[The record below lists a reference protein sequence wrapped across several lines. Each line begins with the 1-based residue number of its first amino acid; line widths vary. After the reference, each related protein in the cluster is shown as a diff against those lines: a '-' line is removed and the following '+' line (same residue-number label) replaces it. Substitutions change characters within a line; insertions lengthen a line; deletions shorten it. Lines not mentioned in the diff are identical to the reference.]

1 MKTGDIPRILIVDDS
16 PVNVQIL
23 AEGLKA
29 DYHIKVANSGAGAL
43 KSATSNE
50 PPDLILLDAMM
61 PEMDGYEVCRRL
73 AAGDATRNIPI
84 IFVTASHDAADEEY
98 GLNLGAADYITKPFH
113 LPIVKARVRNHLLL
127 KQKTD
132 MLESLAQ
139 MDGLTNIPNRR
150 RLEEVLAVEWRRASR
165 SQTPISVVMLDIDHF
180 KPFNDHYGHGVGD
193 ICLKAV
199 AQALQSMLSR
209 PADMVARYG
218 GEEFAAVL
226 PGVDFTGAGAVAENF
241 RQAVY
246 SLHLPHALSS
256 VLDQVTIS
264 AGFASCSI
272 PAGDSYTGLLAA
284 ADKMLYQA
292 KSAGRNRVCGA
303 KLTAM
308 SC

>member
-1 MKTGDIPRILIVDDS
+1 MKIGDMPRILIVDDS
-16 PVNVQIL
+16 PTNVQIL

-43 KSATSNE
+43 RAATSSE
-50 PPDLILLDAMM
+50 PPDLILLDAIM

-73 AAGDATRNIPI
+73 TAGDATRNIPI
-84 IFVTASHDAADEEY
+84 IFVTANHNAADEER
-98 GLNLGAADYITKPFH
+98 GLNLGAADYITKPFN
-113 LPIVKARVRNHLLL
+113 LPIVKARVRNHILL

-139 MDGLTNIPNRR
+139 LDGLTNIPNRR

-165 SQTPISVVMLDIDHF
+165 TQTPISVVMLDIDHF
-180 KPFNDHYGHGVGD
+180 KPFNDYYGHGVGD

-199 AQALQSMLSR
+199 AQVLQSMLSR

-226 PGVDFTGAGAVAENF
+226 PGVGFSGASAVAENF

-246 SLHLPHALSS
+246 SLHLPHARSS
-256 VLDQVTIS
+256 VLDQVTIT
-264 AGFASCSI
+264 AGFASCAM
-272 PAGDSYTGLLAA
+272 PTGDSYTELLTA

-292 KSAGRNRVCGA
+292 KSAGRNRSCGTRLA
-303 KLTAM
+303 
-308 SC
+308 

>member
-1 MKTGDIPRILIVDDS
+1 MKTGDTPRILIVDDS
-16 PVNVQIL
+16 PTNVQIL

-43 KSATSNE
+43 RAATSNE

-73 AAGDATRNIPI
+73 TAGDATRNIPI
-84 IFVTASHDAADEEY
+84 IFVTANHNQADEEK
-98 GLNLGAADYITKPFH
+98 GLRLGAADYITKPFN
-113 LPIVKARVRNHLLL
+113 LSIVKARVRNHILL

-139 MDGLTNIPNRR
+139 LDGLTNIPNRR
-150 RLEEVLAVEWRRASR
+150 RLEEALAVEWRRAGR

-180 KPFNDHYGHGVGD
+180 KSYNDHYGHGAGD
-193 ICLKAV
+193 VCLKAV
-199 AQALQSMLSR
+199 AQVLQSMLSR

-218 GEEFAAVL
+218 GEEFSAVL
-226 PGVDFTGAGAVAENF
+226 PGVGFAGASAVAENF

-246 SLHLPHALSS
+246 SLHLPHERSS

-264 AGFASCSI
+264 AGFASCVM
-272 PAGDSYTGLLAA
+272 PVGDSYTELLDA

-292 KSAGRNRVCGA
+292 KNAGRNRVCGI
-303 KLTAM
+303 KLD
-308 SC
+308 